1 MTKAQLKDTNLPE
14 TPGVYFFHDKED
26 NILYIGKATNLKD
39 RTKSYFSKDLTDTRG
54 LKIVNM
60 VLAAHHVTHR
70 VTESVLEALLLESQL
85 IKKHQPV
92 FNSKEKDD
100 KSYVCIVI
108 TKEDFPRV
116 LTMRIRDYEKRF
128 VSQKV
133 TSLEKVDKV
142 YGPYTSMNQ
151 MREAMRIIR
160 KLFPYRDRCEM
171 YDGKKNVKPCF
182 NAQIKLCPGS
192 CAGLITKEEY
202 KKNIKHL
209 KDLFEGNFNK
219 IKKDLEKE
227 MNVSA
232 KAENF
237 EKAAKI
243 RNTIWSLSHIKD
255 ISLIKDEDLLDF
267 KNKNY
272 RIEAYDVAHISG
284 TSRVGAMSVVVNGLK
299 EVSEYRKFKLEQD
312 INDDYAGLAE
322 ILRRRFAHPEWE
334 FPDLI
339 VFDGGVGQK
348 NIGDK
353 VLASMNISIETSAVT
368 KDERHKAKEVIGNT
382 LTTGN
387 AKLKKAIILANSE
400 VHRFAIGY
408 HKKLRDVIK

>member
-1 MTKAQLKDTNLPE
+1 MTKSELNASNLPE
-14 TPGVYFFHDKED
+14 APGVYFFRDKQD

-39 RTKSYFSKDLTDTRG
+39 RTKSYFSKDLTETRG

-60 VLAAHHVTHR
+60 VLAAHNVTYK

-85 IKKHQPV
+85 IKKHQPI

-100 KSYVCIVI
+100 KSYVCVVI

-116 LTMRIRDYEKRF
+116 LTMRVRDYEKRF
-128 VSQKV
+128 VSQK
-133 TSLEKVDKV
+133 TNSLEKVDKV

-160 KLFPYRDRCEM
+160 KLFPYRDRCEV
-171 YDGKKNVKPCF
+171 YDGKKNTKPCF

-209 KDLFEGNFNK
+209 KDLFEGNFSK
-219 IKKDLEKE
+219 IKRDLEKE
-227 MNVSA
+227 MNKEA
-232 KAENF
+232 KNENF

-284 TSRVGAMSVVVNGLK
+284 TSRVGAMSVVVNGVK
-299 EVSEYRKFKLEQD
+299 EVSEYRKFKLEENT
-312 INDDYAGLAE
+312 NDDYAGLAE
-322 ILRRRFAHPEWE
+322 IIRRRFAHSDWE

-353 VLASMNISIETSAVT
+353 VLANMNISIETCAVT
-368 KDERHKAKEVIGNT
+368 KDERHKAKEIIGNT
-382 LTTGN
+382 LTTSN

>member
-1 MTKAQLKDTNLPE
+1 MTKTKLKDSNLPE
-14 TPGVYFFHDKED
+14 TPGVYFFHDKEG
-26 NILYIGKATNLKD
+26 NILYIGKATNLRD
-39 RTKSYFSKDLTDTRG
+39 RTKSYFSKDLADTRG

-60 VLAAHHVTHR
+60 VLASDHVTFKQ
-70 VTESVLEALLLESQL
+70 TESVLEALLLESQL
-85 IKKHQPV
+85 IKKHQPT

-116 LTMRIRDYEKRF
+116 LTMRVRDYEKRF
-128 VSQKV
+128 ISQKV
-133 TSLEKVDKV
+133 SSLEKVDKV

-151 MREAMRIIR
+151 MRDALKIIR
-160 KLFPYRDRCEM
+160 KLFPYRDRCEV
-171 YDGKKNVKPCF
+171 YDGKKNIKPCF
-182 NAQIKLCPGS
+182 NAQIRLCPGC

-227 MNVSA
+227 MNLNA
-232 KAENF
+232 KSENF
-237 EKAAKI
+237 ERAAKI
-243 RNTIWSLSHIKD
+243 RNTLWSLSHIKD

-284 TSRVGAMSVVVNGLK
+284 TSRVGAMSVVVNGVK
-299 EVSEYRKFKLEQD
+299 EVSEYRKFKLEENT
-312 INDDYAGLAE
+312 NDDYAGLAE
-322 ILRRRFAHPEWE
+322 IIRRRFTHTEWE

-353 VLASMNISIETSAVT
+353 VLAAMNISIETCAVT
-368 KDERHKAKEVIGNT
+368 KDERHKAKEIIGNT
-382 LTTGN
+382 LTTNN
-387 AKLKKAIILANSE
+387 AKLKKAISLANSE

-408 HKKLRDVIK
+408 HKKLRDVIR